1 MSVLDWTHAVRDVPA
16 DGLAVERQAS
26 VEERRRLAEELAI
39 VSIEA
44 LVAKYRITPLSKG
57 RLGVAGKIE
66 TRVTQECVVTLEP
79 VISSVSVPLDV
90 IFTPESHVPEPEIE
104 GSLED
109 LESPDEEPI
118 ENGVVDMGRIVVEEL
133 VSGLDPYPRR
143 EGASL
148 DWTDEKSAAAEASP
162 FAALA
167 RLKRANDPE

>member
-1 MSVLDWTHAVRDVPA
+1 MSVLDWTHAVRNVPA
-16 DGLAVERQAS
+16 DGLGVERSAT
-26 VEERRRLAEELAI
+26 VDERRRLAEDLAI
-39 VSIEA
+39 VSVDA

-57 RLGVAGKIE
+57 RIAVAGSVE

-79 VISSVSVPLDV
+79 VTSSVSVPLDV

-118 ENGVVDMGRIVVEEL
+118 ENGVIDMGRIIVEEL

-148 DWTDEKSAAAEASP
+148 DWTDEKNAGAEANP

-167 RLKRANDPE
+167 RLKRPSEPE

>member
-16 DGLAVERQAS
+16 AGLGVERNAS
-26 VEERRRLAEELAI
+26 VDERRRLAEELAI
-39 VSIEA
+39 VSVDA

-57 RLGVAGKIE
+57 RLGVTGRVE
-66 TRVTQECVVTLEP
+66 TRVTQECVVTLDP
-79 VISSVSVPLDV
+79 VTSSVSVPLDV

-109 LESPDEEPI
+109 LESPDEESI
-118 ENGVVDMGRIVVEEL
+118 ENGVVDMGRIIVEEL

-148 DWTDEKSAAAEASP
+148 DWTDEKKAAAEANP

-167 RLKRANDPE
+167 RLKRSSDPE

>member
-16 DGLAVERQAS
+16 DGLGVERDAT
-26 VEERRRLAEELAI
+26 VEERGRLAEELAI
-39 VSIEA
+39 VSVEA

-57 RLGVAGKIE
+57 RLAVTGRVE

-79 VISSVSVPLDV
+79 VDSTVSVPLDV

-118 ENGVVDMGRIVVEEL
+118 ENGIIDMGRIIVEEL

-148 DWTDEKSAAAEASP
+148 DWTDEKNAAAVASP

-167 RLKRANDPE
+167 RLKRSSNPE

>member
-1 MSVLDWTHAVRDVPA
+1 MSVLEWTHAVRDVPA
-16 DGLAVERQAS
+16 DGLAVEREAS
-26 VEERRRLAEELAI
+26 ADERKRLAEELAI
-39 VSIEA
+39 VSVEH

-57 RLGVAGKIE
+57 RLGVAGKVE
-66 TRVTQECVVTLEP
+66 TRVTQDCVVTLEP
-79 VISSVSVPLDV
+79 VTSTVSVPLDV

-118 ENGVVDMGRIVVEEL
+118 ENGVIDMGRIVVEEL

-148 DWTDEKSAAAEASP
+148 DWTDERSATAETSP

-167 RLKRANDPE
+167 RLKRSSDQE